1 MLAGSAIG
9 GIKETQE
16 MLDYCGKHN
25 ITCMIEKLPLS
36 KCNEAID
43 RLEKNDVKYRFV
55 LDVKNAEQ

>member
-1 MLAGSAIG
+1 MGGSAIG

-25 ITCMIEKLPLS
+25 ITCMIEKIPIAD
-36 KCNEAID
+36 CNKALD

-55 LDVKNAEQ
+55 LDLKNIEQ